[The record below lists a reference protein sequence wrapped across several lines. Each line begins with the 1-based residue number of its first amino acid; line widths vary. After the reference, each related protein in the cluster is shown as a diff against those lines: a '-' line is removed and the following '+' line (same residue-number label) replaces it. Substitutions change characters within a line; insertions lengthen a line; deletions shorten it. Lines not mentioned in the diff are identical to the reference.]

1 MVILEMDATDK
12 FDASSQLAER
22 MHAAGRISDLEG
34 FLKHVNAREHQ
45 MATGLPGGVGLPHA
59 RSEFVSRTSIAVVL
73 ERSSAELRIG

>member
-1 MVILEMDATDK
+1 MAEPLDRYDAELTTPEMVILEMDATDK

-45 MATGLPGGVGLPHA
+45 MATGTPRGRRPA
-59 RSEFVSRTSIAVVL
+59 PCP
-73 ERSSAELRIG
+73 